1 MLIVACPNDGC
12 SSTFKRVDQ
21 DKHFS
26 ECDYFMVT
34 CPQCEEVHR
43 YNQDHNCIKELRLKV
58 KELEEK
64 LDKALKLLEN

>member
-1 MLIVACPNDGC
+1 
-12 SSTFKRVDQ
+12 
-21 DKHFS
+21 
-26 ECDYFMVT
+26 MVT